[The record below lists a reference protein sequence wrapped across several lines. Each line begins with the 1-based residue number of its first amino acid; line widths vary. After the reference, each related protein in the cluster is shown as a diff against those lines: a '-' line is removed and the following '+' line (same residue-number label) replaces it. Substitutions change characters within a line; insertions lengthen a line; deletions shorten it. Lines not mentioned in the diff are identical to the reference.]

1 MIDLAKKLNDE
12 YLSSVSAQSRIHA
25 CCSDPENPITHQID
39 KLKSRLLN
47 TKIHCLLQ
55 IYYGLCIYKFS
66 L

>member
-39 KLKSRLLN
+39 KLKQKVTTIQVIAN
-47 TKIHCLLQ
+47 INKIYFLIVQ
-55 IYYGLCIYKFS
+55 
-66 L
+66 